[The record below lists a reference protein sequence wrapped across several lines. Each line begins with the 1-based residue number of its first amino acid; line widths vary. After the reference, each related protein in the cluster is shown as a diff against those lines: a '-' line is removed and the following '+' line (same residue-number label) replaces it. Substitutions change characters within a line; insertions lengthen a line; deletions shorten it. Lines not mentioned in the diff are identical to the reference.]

1 MNSAPGKSLWES
13 IPNYQ
18 RRNPDSI
25 NPPSERIDPEIEGSH
40 FWVIIVTNWHYM
52 HPLIQ
57 DILYVWYNELAKNK
71 GGKDEE
77 LDPKSTEALL
87 HRFNELDGK
96 IKAFDLERSNLEQE
110 LMIRDRDFQRLR
122 SITGKREKENIEVQQ
137 MLGKSFQDKI
147 MEKQDELDQKEES
160 IRELKQKIR
169 LLEDQI
175 QAKNDPPQR
184 DLVASNIIIPES
196 CNESEVVQE
205 LKHHLDER
213 TKLLRQV
220 GEKLKEV
227 NDKFTQQKHTIADLE
242 DQIKA
247 KDEKI
252 KEIKSL
258 LQL

>member
-1 MNSAPGKSLWES
+1 MNATPSKTLWDS

-18 RRNPDSI
+18 RRNPESI
-25 NPPSERIDPEIEGSH
+25 NPPSERINPDIEGSH
-40 FWVIIVTNWHYM
+40 FWVIIATNWHMM
-52 HPLIQ
+52 HPLVQ
-57 DILYVWYNELAKNK
+57 DVLYVWYRELTRHK
-71 GGKDEE
+71 GGKEDEI
-77 LDPKSTEALL
+77 DPKSTEALL

-110 LMIRDRDFQRLR
+110 LNIRDRDFQRLR

-147 MEKQDELDQKEES
+147 MLKQEELDQKEEA
-160 IRELKQKIR
+160 IRDLKQKIR
-169 LLEDQI
+169 ELESQI
-175 QAKNDPPQR
+175 QTKIEPKSHETGT
-184 DLVASNIIIPES
+184 SNIIIPES
-196 CNESEVVQE
+196 CNESQIIQE

-213 TKLLRQV
+213 TNLLKQV

-227 NDKFTQQKHTIADLE
+227 NDKFTHQKHIIADLE

-252 KEIKSL
+252 REIKGL
-258 LQL
+258 LQI

>member
-1 MNSAPGKSLWES
+1 MNATPNRSLWES

-18 RRNPDSI
+18 RRNPESI
-25 NPPSERIDPEIEGSH
+25 NPPSERIDPDIEGSH

-52 HPLIQ
+52 HPLVQ
-57 DILYVWYNELAKNK
+57 DVLYIWYKELTRHK
-71 GGKDEE
+71 GGKEDE

-110 LMIRDRDFQRLR
+110 LNIRDRDFQRLR

-147 MEKQDELDQKEES
+147 MQKQEELDQKEDV
-160 IRELKQKIR
+160 IRELKHKMR
-169 LLEDQI
+169 ELESQI
-175 QAKNDPPQR
+175 QIKINPPP
-184 DLVASNIIIPES
+184 NETGTNTIIIPES
-196 CNESEVVQE
+196 CNESQVVQE

-227 NDKFTQQKHTIADLE
+227 NDKFTQQKHIIADLQ
-242 DQIKA
+242 DQVKA
-247 KDEKI
+247 KDERI

-258 LQL
+258 LQI